1 MEQLEARAMGRP
13 TEHVETTVAVPE
25 SIEALHRMP
34 SEQRRAL
41 LIQLTREGRMPMLRA
56 VAEGQEH

>member
-25 SIEALHRMP
+25 SIEQLHRRS
-34 SEQRRAL
+34 SEERRAL
-41 LIQLTREGRMPMLRA
+41 LLQYAREGKLPMLRA
-56 VAEGQEH
+56 VSDEH

>member
-25 SIEALHRMP
+25 SIEQLRRMS
-34 SEQRRAL
+34 SEERRSL
-41 LIQLTREGRMPMLRA
+41 LLQYARQGKLPTLR
-56 VAEGQEH
+56 VR